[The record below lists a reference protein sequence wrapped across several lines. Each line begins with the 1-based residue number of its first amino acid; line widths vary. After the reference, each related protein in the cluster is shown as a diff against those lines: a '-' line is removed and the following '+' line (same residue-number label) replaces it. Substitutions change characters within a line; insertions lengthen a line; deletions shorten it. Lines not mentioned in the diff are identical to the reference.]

1 MTCLMEI
8 QIVQNHKHLTH
19 HKGFTLL
26 ETLVALAILAIALA
40 AVLRATGAATNHAE
54 DMRIRLLADWVAQN
68 HLALHAARGDWI
80 NVGIQNG
87 EEIQSGIRLLWT
99 EEIIDT
105 PNPAFRRIE
114 ISVTDPTEG
123 VGHVLRRLSGY
134 LVQVPR
140 R

>member
-1 MTCLMEI
+1 M
-8 QIVQNHKHLTH
+8 QILNRLSHNR
-19 HKGFTLL
+19 GFTLL

-87 EEIQSGIRLLWT
+87 EESQAGVRLLWT
-99 EEIIDT
+99 EEIINT

-114 ISVTDPTEG
+114 ISVSDPAEG
-123 VGHVLRRLSGY
+123 GDHVLRRLSGY

-140 R
+140 K

>member
-1 MTCLMEI
+1 MGI
-8 QIVQNHKHLTH
+8 QIVQLSKRLTH
-19 HKGFTLL
+19 HRGFTLI

-87 EEIQSGIRLLWT
+87 EETQSGIRLIWK
-99 EEIIDT
+99 EEIINT

-114 ISVTDPTEG
+114 ISVSDPTERG
-123 VGHVLRRLSGY
+123 DHVLRRLSGY

-140 R
+140 K